1 MPYAVIT
8 NAEGC
13 DGFAVVKKG
22 ETKPVDGGCHDTRV
36 KAMAHMAALNMATAD
51 EMRYDPDQPRDA
63 DGKFGSGS
71 GGGGAESGGTQTP
84 EGTGGAKSAGKK
96 KEAVPDYA
104 ASKEAK
110 ETLEPSSE
118 KTNEYQAKL
127 TKDKIVVSE
136 TGTRAQWQ
144 VTDKD
149 GKHVGEIRQVRERT
163 PSYSS
168 RQGLTT
174 NYYSQPRVRITKEP
188 KNQKEVDMFRTL
200 MSSRISS
207 SKDAAVRTLIESHN
221 RIIAINNS
229 PEQNSAA
236 LGMEERATPN
246 LVAPSFMKAS
256 ARRGLALHEEGESGE
271 GLKPATVA
279 DARRMVE
286 GTALSEDKWR
296 RIAPWIARH
305 IVDLDAVQ
313 GDEITPGLV
322 AMLLWGGGSS
332 KESARRAQA
341 YAERVVAQLDNEK
354 RYDPDQ
360 PRDADGKFG
369 SGSGGGDDDD
379 LDEIDYDEFEAMV
392 AEDEAA
398 EAGGDT
404 NDDDDSGG
412 SDKPEWASDEDLGSR
427 ESADAAESK
436 VIDEQKSYLA
446 DLPQVAD
453 EALQDYTGNGH
464 RAVNRGL
471 RGAPPP
477 PLEGTAKENAIEQ
490 GEWIN
495 DAIQNAPPLTSD
507 AVVFRGMSM
516 EALGIDPTAGGIDR
530 QLDNLV
536 GSSYRDDGI
545 ISTSFEREVA
555 ADFAMSAGDIKVAV
569 LVPKGS
575 SALAVGALSQSYQE
589 RELLLPAGTEFEI
602 VGLSGQG
609 RGRTLY
615 VEARTP

>member
-22 ETKPVDGGCHDTRV
+22 EAKPVDGGCHDTRV

-63 DGKFGSGS
+63 DGKFGSGG

-84 EGTGGAKSAGKK
+84 EGTGDAKSAGKK

-279 DARRMVE
+279 DARRMVQ

-341 YAERVVAQLDNEK
+341 YAERIVAQLDNEK
-354 RYDPDQ
+354 RYDPEQ

-369 SGSGGGDDDD
+369 SGSGGGGGDSNDASENPD
-379 LDEIDYDEFEAMV
+379 APSW
-392 AEDEAA
+392 
-398 EAGGDT
+398 AGGDVGSYQ
-404 NDDDDSGG
+404 NGRAREEAVSAQQSDYVDSLDPDQQNSVFQYTKGG
-412 SDKPEWASDEDLGSR
+412 FGDIN
-427 ESADAAESK
+427 SA
-436 VIDEQKSYLA
+436 
-446 DLPQVAD
+446 
-453 EALQDYTGNGH
+453 
-464 RAVNRGL
+464 L
-471 RGAPPP
+471 RGAPDSLPAKKKERAL
-477 PLEGTAKENAIEQ
+477 LEA
-490 GEWIN
+490 
-495 DAIQNAPPLTSD
+495 DAINSAIADAPRLETD
-507 AVVFRGMSM
+507 EVVFRGVSV
-516 EALGIDPTAGGIDR
+516 EALGLDMESDDYETDVANLKGRAFTDKGI
-530 QLDNLV
+530 V
-536 GSSYRDDGI
+536 
-545 ISTSFEREVA
+545 STSFQSEI
-555 ADFAMSAGDIKVAV
+555 ADNFVDQRTSNARMVIR
-569 LVPKGS
+569 VPKGS
-575 SALAVGALSQSYQE
+575 SALAPGALAHNAHE
-589 RELLLPAGTEFEI
+589 RELLLPSGTDFEI
-602 VGLSGQG
+602 ESTSIDKEGFV
-609 RGRTLY
+609 TVY
-615 VEARTP
+615 ATAYTP